1 MRPVSRLSELPEIVI
16 SLNKR
21 FKVAVVMAEDKNT
34 IEAVIAGILNGFL
47 KPIFIGNKQLIISL
61 IPDELLLNENAFD
74 IVECED
80 PKEASDLA
88 VDMVNNG
95 EADILMKGLINTDI
109 FLKSV
114 LNKEKG
120 LMKEEGVLSY
130 VCALE
135 LPAYH
140 KLLFIT
146 DPAVLPFPSKKQKI
160 AMAQYA
166 IDMTNKLGINEP
178 KVALIGASEKVS
190 EHFPNSLDYQEMKEM
205 AAQGGFGKCIM
216 DGPLDVFLAC
226 DPESL
231 KTKKIIS
238 PIEGDAD
245 VLLFPSL
252 EASNPFYKGLMLFGN
267 GDLAGLIQGTTHPV
281 VVMSRSESFKSKYYC
296 LALACLM
303 SN

>member
-1 MRPVSRLSELPEIVI
+1 MKPVLRLSELPERVI

-61 IPDELLLNENAFD
+61 IPDELQLNENAFD